1 MNSKGL
7 LLVISGPSGC
17 GKGTV
22 CSRLIEKNKNIK
34 VSVSATTRDMRAG
47 ETEGVTY
54 FFKKKDEFEKMI
66 ENGEFLEYNC
76 GYSGRYYGTPKKYV
90 FEQLENGNDVILEIE
105 MNGADNVKKVYP
117 DGVFIF
123 LAPPSIDE
131 LKNRLIGRG
140 RESMELIAERFGEA
154 KNEIKR
160 VKSYTYVVENDTV
173 ENAVERI
180 EAIIKAEKC
189 SVKRNTEF
197 INELIK

>member
-1 MNSKGL
+1 
-7 LLVISGPSGC
+7 
-17 GKGTV
+17 
-22 CSRLIEKNKNIK
+22 
-34 VSVSATTRDMRAG
+34 
-47 ETEGVTY
+47 
-54 FFKKKDEFEKMI
+54 
-66 ENGEFLEYNC
+66 
-76 GYSGRYYGTPKKYV
+76 
-90 FEQLENGNDVILEIE
+90 

-123 LAPPSIDE
+123 LAPPSLDE
-131 LKNRLIGRG
+131 LKNRLIRRG

>member
-22 CSRLIEKNKNIK
+22 CSRLIEKNDNIK

-54 FFKKKDEFEKMI
+54 FFKKKEEFEQMI

-123 LAPPSIDE
+123 LAPPSLDE

-154 KNEIKR
+154 KNEIRR

>member
-22 CSRLIEKNKNIK
+22 CSRLIERNENIK

-47 ETEGVTY
+47 EVEGVTY
-54 FFKKKDEFEKMI
+54 FFKKKEEFERMI

-76 GYSGRYYGTPKKYV
+76 GYSGRYYGTPKEYV
-90 FEQLENGNDVILEIE
+90 FRQLENGNDVILEIE

-117 DGVFIF
+117 DGIFVF
-123 LAPPSIDE
+123 LAPPSLDE
-131 LKNRLIGRG
+131 LKKRLISRG

-173 ENAVERI
+173 DNAVEQI